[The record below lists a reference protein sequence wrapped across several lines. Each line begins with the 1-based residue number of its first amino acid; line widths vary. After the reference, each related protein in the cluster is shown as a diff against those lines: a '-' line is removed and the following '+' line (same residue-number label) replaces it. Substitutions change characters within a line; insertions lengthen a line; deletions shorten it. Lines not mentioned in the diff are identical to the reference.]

1 MINNLQ
7 RVFASGLS
15 GVDDVAD
22 YVAKYKAHLRTEMAQ
37 LDKDTQAHHLEV
49 PQANARAAQIVT
61 DIAQLRERADTTEG
75 QITGMTAAI
84 KRLDDA
90 KQNLV
95 TSITVLK
102 RLQMLSTA
110 YDQLTVLVDRRD
122 YEDAVPHLAAVNEL
136 MIYFKP
142 YRTIDHIA
150 ELSKRVTETESQL
163 GETILQDFQKALDG
177 SIGISPA
184 SLVSACSVLDVIGNG
199 FPQRL
204 QDWYT
209 NTQLKSYRT
218 IFSASDEAGSL
229 DNIATRF
236 SYFRRLLNEHD
247 AERAKYFAPTY
258 NMDVALCKG
267 FCTTTRSDVS
277 SILQGLGKSV
287 DVKLLLDA
295 LNETLSFEQTL
306 DKRFRSRARQG
317 TVDLDSLKTISMAF
331 QPHLNVWIAHQDKIL
346 SSKLQGYRMP
356 QPPSEDGDS
365 RPSVLPSSADLFFTY
380 RQMLEQTAK
389 LSSGPPL
396 LDLYRLFARRL
407 DNYATSVVR
416 GTLPQRVTNEES
428 LYTACMVLNTAE
440 YCTQTVAQLESK
452 LTEQIDDDLK
462 DKVSFDPQ
470 RDTFMTIIN
479 ESIAAL
485 VGKIEH
491 DLEYS
496 WREMKNTNW
505 NINTVG
511 DSSSYVRQ
519 LCQVLSTDAAQILN
533 AMDKPAFAGIF
544 CDRVVEVVSN
554 SFLQGIIDCRPL
566 TEVAAEQLL
575 VDLFVIKESLLKLPT
590 LKSTE
595 NGEPVQPSSRYTKNV
610 AHVVSRIETL
620 LKVVLTRPAP
630 RDGLIQNYF
639 ILVGDKSR
647 SNFVKILE
655 LKGIPRYE
663 HNSYLEQFHLLL
675 GEQENL
681 IEDSPVMSGVKLTAL
696 QSFERKPPNSPN
708 MPLFDT
714 KNIFSGLSKGGLDSI
729 GSLSKISQKVR
740 RG

>member
-22 YVAKYKAHLRTEMAQ
+22 YVAKYKAHLRSEMAQ
-37 LDKDTQAHHLEV
+37 LEKDTQSHHLEV
-49 PQANARAAQIVT
+49 PQANARAAKIVS

-110 YDQLTVLVDRRD
+110 YDQLVVLVDRRD

-136 MIYFKP
+136 MAYFKP

-163 GETILQDFQKALDG
+163 GEKILEDFQKALDG
-177 SIGISPA
+177 SSNAQPS
-184 SLVSACSVLDVIGNG
+184 SLVAACSVLDVIGNG

-209 NTQLKSYRT
+209 NTQLKGYRT

-236 SYFRRLLNEHD
+236 SFFRRLLNEHD
-247 AERAKYFAPTY
+247 NERAKYFAPSY
-258 NMDVALCKG
+258 NIDVALCKG

-295 LNETLSFEQTL
+295 LNETLTFEQTL
-306 DKRFRSRARQG
+306 DKRFKSRAREG
-317 TVDLDSLKTISMAF
+317 TVDLDSLKTISLAF

-356 QPPSEDGDS
+356 QPHTEDGDS
-365 RPSVLPSSADLFFTY
+365 KPDVLPSSADLFFTY

-389 LSSGPPL
+389 LSTGPPL

-407 DNYATSVVR
+407 DNYANSVVR

-428 LYTACMVLNTAE
+428 LFTACIVLNTAE
-440 YCTQTVAQLESK
+440 YCTQTVAQLEDK
-452 LTEQIDDDLK
+452 LAEQIDDNLK

-491 DLEYS
+491 DLDYS

-519 LCQVLSTDAAQILN
+519 LTQVLSTDARQILN

-544 CDRVVEVVSN
+544 CDRVVEVVS
-554 SFLQGIIDCRPL
+554 SAFLQGIIDCRPL

-575 VDLFVIKESLLKLPT
+575 VDLFVIKEALTKLPT

-595 NGEPVQPSSRYTKNV
+595 DGAVNQPSSRYTKNV
-610 AHVVSRIETL
+610 ANVISRIETL

-663 HNSYLEQFHLLL
+663 HNAYLEQFHLLL

-681 IEDSPVMSGVKLTAL
+681 VDDSPIMSAVKLTAL
-696 QSFERKPPNSPN
+696 PSMDRKPPNSPN
-708 MPLFDT
+708 LPLFDT
-714 KNIFSGLSKGGLDSI
+714 KNILSGFSRDGI
-729 GSLSKISQKVR
+729 GSLSKIGQKVR